1 MSFGF
6 MQKRAPWV
14 KLAKCV
20 GDQEERWWRMT
31 PQNILDCQ
39 DICALCPARKGCG
52 EQALIEEGDV
62 DAVSRYGFRAYM
74 TPAQRTTVHRMGGLQ
89 GRDPMLVV
97 TGNEDVPGIPEEGLP
112 WSRHHAS
119 LAKRIREYLAEHPRL
134 VSLPSRAQLS
144 RLFACSVP
152 LLTRVLEGL
161 VQDGTLSF
169 APNSKRRFV
178 RNPNN

>member
-52 EQALIEEGDV
+52 EQALIGVLGE
-62 DAVSRYGFRAYM
+62 
-74 TPAQRTTVHRMGGLQ
+74 AQF
-89 GRDPMLVV
+89 
-97 TGNEDVPGIPEEGLP
+97 
-112 WSRHHAS
+112 RHHPQAGQGNFAVGMALREHGDLMP
-119 LAKRIREYLAEHPRL
+119 LA
-134 VSLPSRAQLS
+134 Q
-144 RLFACSVP
+144 
-152 LLTRVLEGL
+152 
-161 VQDGTLSF
+161 
-169 APNSKRRFV
+169 
-178 RNPNN
+178 